1 MIAAMSSFLV
11 RFFLF
16 FLAVFGVLFLLV
28 WFYLSVT
35 SPAEAAEDTVQMQMQ
50 TVTFKAGR
58 ARVGRPYGGSHDFA
72 VEIAR
77 TPDQHRLGLM
87 GRESL
92 AADTGMLFVFSPPRT
107 VGMWMQDTLV
117 SLDMLFADRLG
128 NITFIAENTQPMSEA
143 IHQAPGRTAYVLE
156 VPAGTVQRLS
166 IQVGHRLTF

>member
-1 MIAAMSSFLV
+1 MKG
-11 RFFLF
+11 FLF
-16 FLAVFGVLFLLV
+16 RFILFFACVFGMLFLLV

-35 SPAEAAEDTVQMQMQ
+35 SPAEAADEALQTQMQ
-50 TVTFKAGR
+50 TTTFGEGR
-58 ARVGRPYGGSHDFA
+58 VRVGTPYGGSHDFK
-72 VEIAR
+72 VEIAT

-92 AADTGMLFVFSPPRT
+92 AADRGMLFVFKPPRT
-107 VGMWMQDTLV
+107 VGMWMQNTII

-128 NITFIAENTQPMSEA
+128 NITYIAEHTQPMSED

-156 VPAGTVQRLS
+156 VPAGTAQRLS